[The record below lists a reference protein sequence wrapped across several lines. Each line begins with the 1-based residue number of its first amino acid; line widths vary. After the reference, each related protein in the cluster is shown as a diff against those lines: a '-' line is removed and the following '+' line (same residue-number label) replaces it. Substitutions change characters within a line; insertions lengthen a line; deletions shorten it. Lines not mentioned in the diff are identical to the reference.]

1 MERMLVVGA
10 GTMGAQIAM
19 VCALA
24 GHDTTVTDLTD
35 DALAR
40 AESSLRSRLDRDVDK
55 GRRTRDDVDA
65 AFARLTFT
73 TDLDGAA
80 STADLVIE
88 AAVEKLD
95 VKREVFARLDKLAP
109 PHAILTT
116 NSSAIMSSQLADATG
131 RPDRVAN
138 MHFFNPALVMR
149 CVEVLGTDEATVEA
163 VADLARRL
171 GKEPVVLRKEI
182 PGFVANRILGA
193 VRDEAIFLL
202 ENGISSVEDIDTA
215 CRTALGYPMGPF
227 ELMDLTGIDIGYHAK
242 LARHAVTG
250 DPRDL
255 PSRTVTELV
264 ERGDLGRKTG
274 KGFYTYDLPREPVM
288 STDYYLLDEL
298 LTDEA
303 REVRDRV
310 RAFVDSDVLPVIN
323 DYWDRAEFP
332 WALVPKLAGL
342 GIVGV
347 DDRGVRLPGP
357 VASRGGDG
365 DASRCRAAT
374 AASTPSSACSPAWRW
389 ARSTCSA
396 ARSRSSAGCPAWPR
410 ST

>member
-1 MERMLVVGA
+1 MATRVPILVVGA
-10 GTMGAQIAM
+10 GAMGSQIAM

-24 GHDTTVTDLTD
+24 GHDTTVTDVTD
-35 DALAR
+35 DALDRAR
-40 AESSLRSRLDRDVDK
+40 SQLQARLDRDVAK
-55 GRRTRDDVDA
+55 ERRTRDDVDA

-73 TDLDGAA
+73 TDLDAA
-80 STADLVIE
+80 AAGADLVIE

-95 VKREVFARLDKLAP
+95 VKREVFARLDKAAP
-109 PHAILTT
+109 PHTILTT

-149 CVEVLGTDEATVEA
+149 CVEVVGSDDTSPETMETVTA
-163 VADLARRL
+163 LARRL
-171 GKEPVVLRKEI
+171 GKEPVVLHKEI

-202 ENGISSVEDIDTA
+202 EQGVSSVEDIDTA

-242 LARHAVTG
+242 LARHDITG

-274 KGFYTYDLPREPVM
+274 KGFYSYE
-288 STDYYLLDEL
+288 
-298 LTDEA
+298 DEA
-303 REVRDRV
+303 
-310 RAFVDSDVLPVIN
+310 A
-323 DYWDRAEFP
+323 
-332 WALVPKLAGL
+332 
-342 GIVGV
+342 
-347 DDRGVRLPGP
+347 
-357 VASRGGDG
+357 
-365 DASRCRAAT
+365 
-374 AASTPSSACSPAWRW
+374 
-389 ARSTCSA
+389 
-396 ARSRSSAGCPAWPR
+396 
-410 ST
+410 